1 MEEEVLAHKCVLVSS
16 SGYFCWSC
24 SESCCVSWHSHWKGI
39 CFSSDWS
46 GLSLHGWLCQGER
59 WAPKGWQECIFYD
72 FCWFQVNKSEDV
84 EVVCNIL
91 VVPQFLSRLKQI
103 CECQVWSTLY
113 TLHSQFIDS
122 MSNNSMFQ
130 LARLLT
136 LVNVAELFPF
146 FVYYLADQLQR
157 SAMQLIC
164 LNLPALLEAL
174 TRTPGRSSTPS
185 TGILIPCSR
194 TGGWVLLQTFWL
206 LRWLRMSWREPTT
219 LERSQD
225 GRGDVDIVSS
235 LSQGEE
241 ESDQRKGG
249 IRFRQKP
256 I

>member
-1 MEEEVLAHKCVLVSS
+1 MSVQNKRRLQSIGLLLNKRHKGLWNQSRSKRCWGMVRNTPWKFSDGRRPSETQARPLQQEQSWATGRDHHLWYGGGGARPQVCPRLQFWVLLLELLWVLLCELTLPLE
-16 SGYFCWSC
+16 GNL
-24 SESCCVSWHSHWKGI
+24 I

-59 WAPKGWQECIFYD
+59 WAPKGWQECTFYD

-136 LVNVAELFPF
+136 LMNVAELFPF

-157 SAMQLIC
+157 SAM
-164 LNLPALLEAL
+164 
-174 TRTPGRSSTPS
+174 
-185 TGILIPCSR
+185 
-194 TGGWVLLQTFWL
+194 
-206 LRWLRMSWREPTT
+206 
-219 LERSQD
+219 
-225 GRGDVDIVSS
+225 
-235 LSQGEE
+235 
-241 ESDQRKGG
+241 
-249 IRFRQKP
+249 
-256 I
+256 

>member
-1 MEEEVLAHKCVLVSS
+1 MECLKFSDGRRPSKTQARPLQQEQSWATGRDHHLWYRGGGVLVSS

-59 WAPKGWQECIFYD
+59 WAPKGWQECIFHD

-157 SAMQLIC
+157 SAM
-164 LNLPALLEAL
+164 
-174 TRTPGRSSTPS
+174 
-185 TGILIPCSR
+185 
-194 TGGWVLLQTFWL
+194 
-206 LRWLRMSWREPTT
+206 
-219 LERSQD
+219 
-225 GRGDVDIVSS
+225 
-235 LSQGEE
+235 
-241 ESDQRKGG
+241 
-249 IRFRQKP
+249 
-256 I
+256 